1 MHSQHIVQLG
11 TGKHMTRVL
20 TSLQQQILDYV
31 CSSVNAAETA
41 RGVNHVW
48 LNRPSNSQ
56 SIAEVEQ
63 ALEGLVAHGSLEKH
77 LLPGSGAVYR
87 MAHGAATP
95 PRMD

>member
-1 MHSQHIVQLG
+1 MNR
-11 TGKHMTRVL
+11 TL

-31 CSSVNAAETA
+31 RNSVNAAETA

-48 LNRPSNSQ
+48 LNRTSNSQ

-63 ALEGLVAHGSLEKH
+63 ALEGLVALGFLEKH
-77 LLPGSGAVYR
+77 LLPGGGAIYR
-87 MAHGAATP
+87 MAHGARTP